1 MDIIISNASTLPI
14 YEQISLQIKKAI
26 ISGVLKEG
34 NPLPSIRRL
43 AKDIQVS
50 VITTKRAY
58 EELEHESLI
67 VSVRGKGFYVATKNM
82 ELFREKKIRLIE
94 DKLTEVIDECRM
106 LDISSDELVNMI
118 NLLYEDE

>member
-1 MDIIISNASTLPI
+1 MNIIISNASTLPI

-26 ISGVLKEG
+26 ISGDLKEG
-34 NPLPSIRRL
+34 DALPSIRRL

-82 ELFREKKIRLIE
+82 ALFREKKIRLIE

-106 LDISSDELVNMI
+106 LDISSDELINMI
-118 NLLYEDE
+118 GLLYEDE

>member
-26 ISGVLKEG
+26 ISGELHEG
-34 NPLPSIRRL
+34 DPLPSIRRL

-82 ELFREKKIRLIE
+82 ELFREKKLRLIE
-94 DKLTEVIDECRM
+94 DKLIEVIDECK
-106 LDISSDELVNMI
+106 LLNINSDELTNMI
-118 NLLYEDE
+118 SLLYED